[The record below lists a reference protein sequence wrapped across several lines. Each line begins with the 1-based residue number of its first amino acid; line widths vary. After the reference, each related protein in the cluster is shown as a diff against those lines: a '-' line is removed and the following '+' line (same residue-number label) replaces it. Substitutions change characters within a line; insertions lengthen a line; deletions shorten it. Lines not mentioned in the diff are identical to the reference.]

1 MRCDS
6 DVDSWPARRLP
17 ATRPFHFLG
26 GGRRDAP
33 AHQLCF
39 LVDLSDD
46 RVSCE
51 ERGGSTIGWLHLA
64 LPLDVRQQRVCADTK
79 YARLAAH
86 LRGAPAGLAD
96 RQRGARAAAQPAG
109 CRDDLAGVSLV
120 RGHPDRLHPARRM
133 GVWTPHGA
141 VKKGR
146 KSCALVS
153 CGMNDEAFLT
163 AASSRTVK

>member
-1 MRCDS
+1 M
-6 DVDSWPARRLP
+6 
-17 ATRPFHFLG
+17 
-26 GGRRDAP
+26 
-33 AHQLCF
+33 
-39 LVDLSDD
+39 DLSDD
-46 RVSCE
+46 RVSGE
-51 ERGGSTIGWLHLA
+51 EREGSTIGWLHLA

-120 RGHPDRLHPARRM
+120 RGHPGRLHPARHM

-146 KSCALVS
+146 VESLIGACSCKIR
-153 CGMNDEAFLT
+153 GD
-163 AASSRTVK
+163 